1 MASAEDAA
9 TPLIAA
15 EIRKLRKGRGIDSP
29 DLRKRIGPY
38 LRELARDPAD
48 VADLRRA
55 LASELASQVARLPE
69 DLRLIAG
76 GSLGL
81 APQTR
86 RMSLFGDRVSWLAQQ
101 SGHNARTVLRRIDV
115 AEQLLAEEIN
125 GELSR
130 RRGRPAATPDS
141 WYLEEFRVVLSLDSQ
156 TPQAYERRRLVATKA
171 DLKMVRA
178 WLDVPRE
185 AGQPPVSLEAQIL
198 YGGRIVRYPTPV
210 ANSFEFFIE
219 LPAPLQVGEEHEYE
233 MILRIPAGE
242 HMRPHYI
249 FTPEVQCNLFD
260 LTVKFDLARSP
271 AWLRVVRGETVR
283 MFDRG
288 GPDGELL
295 NLDKAGEVHVR
306 FLNPEKYLGYGLQWA
321 SDT

>member
-1 MASAEDAA
+1 MTSAEDSAA
-9 TPLIAA
+9 TPLIAL
-15 EIRKLRKGRGIDSP
+15 EIRRLRKGRGIDAP
-29 DLRKRIGPY
+29 DLRQRIGPY

-55 LASELASQVARLPE
+55 LASELAGQVARLPE
-69 DLRLIAG
+69 DLRLMVNA
-76 GSLGL
+76 SLGL

-86 RMSLFGDRVSWLAQQ
+86 RMSLFGARVAWLAEQ
-101 SGHNARTVLRRIDV
+101 SGQNARTVLRRIDA
-115 AEQLLAEEIN
+115 AEQLLAEEVN

-130 RRGRPAATPDS
+130 RRGRPAATADG
-141 WYLEEFRVVLSLDSQ
+141 WYLDEFRVVLSLDSP

-198 YGGRIVRYPTPV
+198 YGGRLVRYPAPV

-219 LPAPLQVGEEHEYE
+219 LPTPLQVGEEHEYE
-233 MILRIPAGE
+233 MILRIPPGE

-260 LTVKFDLARSP
+260 LTVKFDLARLP

-295 NLDKAGEVHVR
+295 RPDEAGEAHVR
-306 FLNPEKYLGYGLQWA
+306 FPNPQKYLGYGLQWA
-321 SDT
+321 F

>member
-1 MASAEDAA
+1 MTSAEDSAA
-9 TPLIAA
+9 TPLIAL
-15 EIRKLRKGRGIDSP
+15 EIRRLRKGRGIDAP
-29 DLRKRIGPY
+29 DLRQRIGPY

-55 LASELASQVARLPE
+55 LASELTGQIARLPE
-69 DLRLIAG
+69 DLRLIVN

-86 RMSLFGDRVSWLAQQ
+86 RMSLFGTRVAWLAEQ
-101 SGHNARTVLRRIDV
+101 SGQNARTVLRRIDA

-130 RRGRPAATPDS
+130 RRGRPATADG
-141 WYLEEFRVVLSLDSQ
+141 WYLDEFRVVLSLDSQ
-156 TPQAYERRRLVATKA
+156 APQAFERRRLVAAKA

-198 YGGRIVRYPTPV
+198 YGGRLVRYPAPV

-233 MILRIPAGE
+233 MILRIPPGE

-249 FTPEVQCNLFD
+249 FTPEVQCNVFD
-260 LTVKFDLARSP
+260 LTVKFDLARLP
-271 AWLRVVRGETVR
+271 TWLRAVRGETVR
-283 MFDRG
+283 TFDRG

-295 NLDKAGEVHVR
+295 RLDEAGEAHVR
-306 FLNPEKYLGYGLQWA
+306 FPNPQKYLGYGLQWA
-321 SDT
+321 F

>member
-1 MASAEDAA
+1 MTSAEDSAA
-9 TPLIAA
+9 TPLIAL
-15 EIRKLRKGRGIDSP
+15 EIRRLRKGRGIDAP
-29 DLRKRIGPY
+29 DLRQRIGPY

-55 LASELASQVARLPE
+55 LASELAGQVARLPE
-69 DLRLIAG
+69 DLRLMVNA
-76 GSLGL
+76 SLGL

-86 RMSLFGDRVSWLAQQ
+86 RMSLFGARVAWLAEQ
-101 SGHNARTVLRRIDV
+101 SGQNARTVLRRIDA

-130 RRGRPAATPDS
+130 RRGRPAATADG
-141 WYLEEFRVVLSLDSQ
+141 WYLDEFRVVLSLDSP

-198 YGGRIVRYPTPV
+198 YGGRLVRYPAPV

-219 LPAPLQVGEEHEYE
+219 LPTPLQVGEEHEYE
-233 MILRIPAGE
+233 MILRIPPGE

-260 LTVKFDLARSP
+260 LTVKFDLARLP

-295 NLDKAGEVHVR
+295 RPDEAGEAHVR
-306 FLNPEKYLGYGLQWA
+306 FPNPQKYLGYGLQWA
-321 SDT
+321 F